1 MKKIAAITLM
11 ICIILTM
18 LAGCKQSDAGK
29 TTNIQTPS
37 TEAAAEAPVA
47 QTEVPAIS
55 LVQEKPATPPAPP
68 ESKAD
73 MAEEIREKP
82 VEAVKAVEPAKTEE
96 NKDSITFVDS
106 LGKTVTLKKNPQ
118 RVVCLYTSYLDLWDM
133 SGGKVVGRIDTK
145 ENVPVAAKNVETV
158 GLYTNPNLEKIL
170 ALQPDL
176 VLINSDIASQVALI
190 PMLESSKISY
200 VAMKYDTF
208 KDYLKILKIYTE
220 LTDREDLY
228 QSKGLAV
235 AQKVDA
241 ILAKVPRDRVPSV
254 LLLLGSSKSVS
265 VRLPDTTV
273 GEMFKD
279 LGAVNIAYDP
289 SLSAADMQVFSM
301 ERVIEKNPDFIFAQ
315 TMGEVAET
323 TARIKKDIESNPAW
337 SYLTAVKEGRY
348 IFLPKDLFLFKP
360 NDRYAEAYEQLA
372 KILYP
377 DIFN

>member
-1 MKKIAAITLM
+1 MKKIVAIAFM
-11 ICIILTM
+11 VCIIITM

-29 TTNIQTPS
+29 TPDMQTPS
-37 TEAAAEAPVA
+37 TEASADAPAV
-47 QTEVPAIS
+47 QTEMPATS
-55 LVQEKPATPPAPP
+55 PVQEMPVTPLASP

-82 VEAVKAVEPAKTEE
+82 VEAVKDVEPAKTEE

-106 LGKTVTLKKNPQ
+106 LGKTLTLKKNPQ

-145 ENVPVAAKNVETV
+145 ENVPEAAKNVETV

-190 PMLESSKISY
+190 PMLESSKIPY
-200 VAMKYDTF
+200 VALKYDTF

-228 QSKGLAV
+228 QSKGIAV

-254 LLLLGSSKSVS
+254 LLLLGSTKSVS

-273 GEMFKD
+273 GEMLKD

-315 TMGEVAET
+315 TMGDVEET
-323 TARIKKDIESNPAW
+323 TARIKKDVESNPAW